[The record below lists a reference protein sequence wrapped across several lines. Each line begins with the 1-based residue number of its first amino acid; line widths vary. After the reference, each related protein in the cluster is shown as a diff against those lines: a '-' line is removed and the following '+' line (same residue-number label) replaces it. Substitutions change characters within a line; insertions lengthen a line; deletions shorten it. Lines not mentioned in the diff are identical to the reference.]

1 MPSRRSCGARF
12 AAVSCKTFAVS
23 LPRLCFA
30 SLVLAFSVLAIA
42 SCRGND
48 GTAAAESPQVEMKAQ
63 VAPIDTF
70 PVAAPFDGRIE
81 TVVAREGTPVNTGD
95 LVITLANPSVERDLA
110 YARAQVAAAEWKLH
124 AVSAPARRVAP
135 NEWENTALQILRE
148 KEKKLERYRRLL
160 GTGDVSAQE
169 VQDVAVE
176 VAAARRDWMAERD
189 RRMTVPEQNDPALL
203 RMELERARADLAVA
217 EDRKSQLALHAPAA
231 GIVSRVLVRAGDRVF
246 PRDPLLEISN
256 ASSVRVVAQVAP
268 ELIRYVRAGQLVDVQ
283 VLTIPPHRFRE
294 RISQVIPA
302 GSAGGPAVIVSV
314 PNPDRML
321 QPGTPAVIGVR

>member
-1 MPSRRSCGARF
+1 MSRTRWFS
-12 AAVSCKTFAVS
+12 T
-23 LPRLCFA
+23 L
-30 SLVLAFSVLAIA
+30 LVLAFSAPVIV
-42 SCRGND
+42 SCRD
-48 GTAAAESPQVEMKAQ
+48 DAGTAAAESPQVEMKAQ

-70 PVAAPFDGRIE
+70 PVSAPFDGRIE
-81 TVVAREGTPVNTGD
+81 AVAAREGAPVNTGD
-95 LVITLANPSVERDLA
+95 VVITLANPSVERDLA
-110 YARAQVAAAEWKLH
+110 YARAQVAAAEWKLR

-160 GTGDVSAQE
+160 GSGDVSSQE
-169 VQDVAVE
+169 VQDVTVE

-217 EDRKSQLALHAPAA
+217 EDRKSQLTLTAPAA
-231 GIVSRVLVRAGDRVF
+231 GLVSRVLVHAGDRVF

-294 RISQVIPA
+294 RVSQVIPP
-302 GSAGGPAVIVSV
+302 GNAGGPAVIVAV

-321 QPGTPAVIGVR
+321 QPGTPAVIAVR